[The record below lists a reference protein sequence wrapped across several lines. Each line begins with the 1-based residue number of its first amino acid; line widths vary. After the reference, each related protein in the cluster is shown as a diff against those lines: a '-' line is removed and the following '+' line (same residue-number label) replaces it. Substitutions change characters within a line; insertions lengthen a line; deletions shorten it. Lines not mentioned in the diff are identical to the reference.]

1 MAVKVVY
8 DATRGLVQENDPTG
22 AGGFEIKDA
31 FLDQGVE
38 GTAANPVVATN
49 AGKAISTSGVTLVQT
64 NANNDL
70 VTLADGPANA
80 NIGQMKTIIYLKSGT
95 NTNTDDLKVNAN
107 GGLITTL
114 LDVGDV
120 ALLMWNGSDWLLVG
134 QS

>member
-8 DATRGLVQENDPTG
+8 DSTRGLVQENDATG

-38 GTAANPVVATN
+38 GTVAAPIVAVNGGT
-49 AGKAISTSGVTLVQT
+49 AITTSGVTLVKT

-70 VTLADGPANA
+70 VTVADADAA
-80 NIGQMKTIIYLKSGT
+80 NIGQMKTIIYLVGAG
-95 NTNTDDLKVNAN
+95 DAAHDLKVNAN
-107 GGLITTL
+107 GQLLTTL
-114 LDVGDV
+114 EDQGDV
-120 ALLMWNGSDWLLVG
+120 ALLMWNGTDWLLVG

>member
-8 DATRGLVQENDPTG
+8 DSTRGLVQENDTTG

-38 GTAANPVVATN
+38 GTVAAPIVAVNGGT
-49 AGKAISTSGVTLVQT
+49 AIATSGVTLVKT

-70 VTLADGPANA
+70 VTVADAAAA
-80 NIGQMKTIIYLKSGT
+80 NIGQMKTIIYFSAADV
-95 NTNTDDLKVNAN
+95 TDDLKVNAN
-107 GGLITTL
+107 GQLLTTL
-114 LDVGDV
+114 LDQGDV
-120 ALLMWNGSDWLLVG
+120 ALLMWNGTDWLLVG

>member
-8 DATRGLVQENDPTG
+8 DSTRGLVQENDATG

-38 GTAANPVVATN
+38 GTVAAPIVAVNGGT
-49 AGKAISTSGVTLVQT
+49 AITTSGVTLVKT

-70 VTLADGPANA
+70 VTVADADAA
-80 NIGQMKTIIYLKSGT
+80 NIGQMKTIIYLVGAG
-95 NTNTDDLKVNAN
+95 DAAHDLKVNAN
-107 GGLITTL
+107 GQLLTTL
-114 LDVGDV
+114 LDQGDV
-120 ALLMWNGSDWLLVG
+120 ALLMWNGTDWLLVG

>member
-8 DATRGLVQENDPTG
+8 DSTRGLVQENDATG

-38 GTAANPVVATN
+38 GTVAAPIVAVNGGT
-49 AGKAISTSGVTLVQT
+49 AITTSGVTLVKT

-70 VTLADGPANA
+70 VTVADAAAA
-80 NIGQMKTIIYLKSGT
+80 NIGQMKTIIYLVGAG
-95 NTNTDDLKVNAN
+95 DAAHDLKVNAN
-107 GGLITTL
+107 GQLLTTL
-114 LDVGDV
+114 EDQGDV
-120 ALLMWNGSDWLLVG
+120 ALLMWNGTDWLLVG

>member
-8 DATRGLVQENDPTG
+8 DSTRGLVQENDATG

-38 GTAANPVVATN
+38 GTVAAPIVAVNGGT
-49 AGKAISTSGVTLVQT
+49 AITTSGVTLVKT

-70 VTLADGPANA
+70 VTVADAAAA
-80 NIGQMKTIIYLKSGT
+80 NIGQMKTIIYFSAADV
-95 NTNTDDLKVNAN
+95 TDDLKVNAN
-107 GGLITTL
+107 GQLLTTL
-114 LDVGDV
+114 LDQGDV
-120 ALLMWNGSDWLLVG
+120 ALLMWNGTDWLLVG